1 MIIPDIRKNYYFCR
15 VIKKLMRMK
24 TFKIISRASGRPCV
38 TWSRGLTLR
47 EAQKQLLSMFNV
59 DKETQ
64 FNNWGHCRRAFP
76 YVTYT
81 YHDGTRSYEEDG
93 VYYRIEEEEVE

>member
-1 MIIPDIRKNYYFCR
+1 
-15 VIKKLMRMK
+15 MRMK
-24 TFKIISRASGRPCV
+24 TYKIISKAPGSRVCV

-59 DKETQ
+59 DKETS
-64 FNNWGHCRRAFP
+64 FKNWGHCRRAYPDETKSFF
-76 YVTYT
+76 
-81 YHDGTRSYEEDG
+81 DGTRSYEEDS

>member
-1 MIIPDIRKNYYFCR
+1 
-15 VIKKLMRMK
+15 MRMK
-24 TFKIISRASGRPCV
+24 TYKIISKASGRPCI

-59 DKETQ
+59 DKETS
-64 FNNWGHCRRAFP
+64 FKNWAHCRRAYPDETSSFF
-76 YVTYT
+76 
-81 YHDGTRSYEEDG
+81 DGTRSYEEDS